1 MVSIQIDEN
10 TARRLEAAANQVGL
24 SLNDFVRSLVDRLPN
39 GSRSTGDDLD
49 FKKYLQAMP
58 DVGSDSDFAR
68 LPDSMRTI
76 DFSE

>member
-39 GSRSTGDDLD
+39 GSRSTGQAPD
-49 FKKYLQAMP
+49 FKTYLQAMP

-68 LPDSMRTI
+68 SPDSMRTI